1 MLVCHEVECG
11 IHWFGLPTSLRSNTV
26 CSSPCYLRTTV
37 SFEKIKQMSF
47 LEILVLLLIA
57 GICGGLAQ
65 ALCGYS
71 RGGCLISIVI
81 GFIGAFLGTW
91 LARLAELP
99 EMFAI
104 TIGDTTFPILWS
116 IIGGALFAA
125 IIGFITQRPAK

>member
-1 MLVCHEVECG
+1 
-11 IHWFGLPTSLRSNTV
+11 
-26 CSSPCYLRTTV
+26 
-37 SFEKIKQMSF
+37 MSIP
-47 LEILVLLLIA
+47 EILLLLLIA

-71 RGGCLISIVI
+71 RGGCLVSIVI

-99 EMFAI
+99 DLFAV
-104 TIGDTTFPILWS
+104 TVGDTSFPILWS

-125 IIGFITQRPAK
+125 ILGFITRRPSK